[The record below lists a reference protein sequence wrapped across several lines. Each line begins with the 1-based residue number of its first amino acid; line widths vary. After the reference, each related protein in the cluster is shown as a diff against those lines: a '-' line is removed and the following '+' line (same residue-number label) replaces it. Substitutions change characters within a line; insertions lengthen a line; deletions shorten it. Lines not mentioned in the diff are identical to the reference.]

1 MYVLGSADVFVSE
14 ILVESATPGA
24 LLGKMALVDS
34 TPRRHGGCPPCR
46 RAWPGSMSAV
56 SIFLFNRRPISLRT

>member
-1 MYVLGSADVFVSE
+1 MYVLGSADLFVGE

-34 TPRRHGGCPPCR
+34 TPRRHGGCHH
-46 RAWPGSMSAV
+46 AGVPGQD
-56 SIFLFNRRPISLRT
+56 R